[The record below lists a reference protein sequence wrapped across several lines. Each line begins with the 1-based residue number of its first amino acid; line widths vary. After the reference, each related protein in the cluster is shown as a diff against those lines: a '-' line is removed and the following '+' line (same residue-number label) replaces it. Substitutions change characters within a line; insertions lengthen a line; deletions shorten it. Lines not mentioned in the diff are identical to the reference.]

1 MLLLYNLEK
10 KSVEKVSKS
19 LQIQIIDVL
28 LQSISDKTIKERKE
42 AYLQIGG
49 GVSQDDKSR
58 EQRCRVDTPN
68 TQEACRSYDRS
79 LFHR

>member
-28 LQSISDKTIKERKE
+28 LQSLNDKTIKE
-42 AYLQIGG
+42 
-49 GVSQDDKSR
+49 
-58 EQRCRVDTPN
+58 
-68 TQEACRSYDRS
+68 
-79 LFHR
+79 

>member
-28 LQSISDKTIKERKE
+28 LQSINDKTIKE
-42 AYLQIGG
+42 
-49 GVSQDDKSR
+49 
-58 EQRCRVDTPN
+58 
-68 TQEACRSYDRS
+68 
-79 LFHR
+79 

>member
-28 LQSISDKTIKERKE
+28 LQSINDKTIK
-42 AYLQIGG
+42 
-49 GVSQDDKSR
+49 V
-58 EQRCRVDTPN
+58 
-68 TQEACRSYDRS
+68 
-79 LFHR
+79 

>member
-28 LQSISDKTIKERKE
+28 LQSVNDKTIK
-42 AYLQIGG
+42 
-49 GVSQDDKSR
+49 V
-58 EQRCRVDTPN
+58 
-68 TQEACRSYDRS
+68 
-79 LFHR
+79 